1 MRIAFVGQ
9 PNSGKSTLFNSVA
22 GYKSLSANF
31 PGSTVHYT
39 FGKAR
44 VSGEIIEV
52 VDLPGTYSL
61 TASSPAEAAAKQ
73 YLLEEEIDAVINVVD
88 ASLLSRSLEL
98 TLELI
103 ELQIPLVVCLNMI
116 DEAERKGIHIDA
128 AKLSELLGV
137 PVATTVA
144 TKGIGVDQL
153 FYVARRVAR
162 KQELPSGE
170 ILGHKDIEDVFA
182 ELAEHINGKIASRF
196 PISKRL
202 LAIKLLEGDE
212 AFLEMADEEEKR
224 LVAHYQDQLEKTHGR
239 PADMV
244 IASERHAL
252 AMELAEAVSTVTKPR
267 RDIRDTIDD
276 LLMHRIWGYAFLFLI
291 IYIFFALVFRIGAL
305 FEGPLLKLFDSAIAT
320 LGAHMDRGTLLFA
333 LLKGVVQGVAGGVAI
348 VLPYLVPFLI
358 GLAVLEDVGYLPRVA
373 FLMDAFMHRIGLH
386 GTAIVPA
393 ILGYGCNVPAV
404 MATRVLTSPRD
415 RTIAA
420 VISTLVPCSAR
431 MTVIFGLV
439 AFYLGPSWALALY
452 VFDIAV
458 IAASGKVIS
467 LLMPELTP
475 GMILEVPRYQLPAL
489 RSLLSKTWLRMRE
502 FVVVAWPLL
511 IIGSALLALGE
522 FYHVDK
528 IANVALSPLTTL
540 VLGLPVAVGTTLIFG
555 VLRKELS
562 MIMLIQALGTANILS
577 VMTPQQVMVFTVFVM
592 FYIPCVATIGVL
604 VKEIG
609 TRFTLY
615 TIAYTFLLA
624 TAIAAL
630 VRIAFTIFNVF

>member
-44 VSGEIIEV
+44 VGGEIIEV

-61 TASSPAEAAAKQ
+61 TASSPAESAAKQ
-73 YLLEEEIDAVINVVD
+73 YLLEKEIDAVINVVD

-144 TKGIGVDQL
+144 TKGVGVDQL

-162 KQELPSGE
+162 KRELPAGE

-212 AFLEMADEEEKR
+212 AFLEMADEGEKR
-224 LVAHYQDQLEKTHGR
+224 LVAHYQNELEKTHGR

-276 LLMHRIWGYAFLFLI
+276 LLMHRVWGYAFLFLI
-291 IYIFFALVFRIGAL
+291 IYIFFALVFKIGAL
-305 FEGPLLKLFDSAIAT
+305 FEGPLLKLFDAAIAT
-320 LGAHMDRGTLLFA
+320 LGAHMDQGTLLFA
-333 LLKGVVQGVAGGVAI
+333 LLKGVMQGVAGGVAI

-439 AFYLGPSWALALY
+439 AFYLGPSWALGLY

-475 GMILEVPRYQLPAL
+475 GMILEVPRYQLPAI
-489 RSLLSKTWLRMRE
+489 RSLVSKTWLRMRE

-540 VLGLPVAVGTTLIFG
+540 VLGLPIAVGTTLIFG

-592 FYIPCVATIGVL
+592 FYIPCVATIGAL

-615 TIAYTFLLA
+615 TIVYTFFLA
-624 TAIAAL
+624 TAIAAV
-630 VRIAFTIFNVF
+630 VRIAFTIFSVF

>member
-212 AFLEMADEEEKR
+212 AFLKMADEEEKR

-624 TAIAAL
+624 TAIAAV
-630 VRIAFTIFNVF
+630 VRIAFTIFSVF